1 MIMQIRK
8 CLETDIVQ
16 TGRFYDSVVEWLD
29 AHFNFPRWIYRVYP
43 SEYSVRKMT
52 KDGSQFICIQDE
64 KIIGAFALNNKP
76 QGRYEKGCWR
86 QELSEGSYMVL
97 HALAIDP
104 EMHRQGTASEI
115 IRFCVEQAATQGYRS
130 IRLDVVPDNYPAKAL
145 FEKNGFTYAGDAD
158 LELNIGNIPVF
169 SLYELNWQAEGK

>member
-1 MIMQIRK
+1 
-8 CLETDIVQ
+8 
-16 TGRFYDSVVEWLD
+16 
-29 AHFNFPRWIYRVYP
+29 
-43 SEYSVRKMT
+43 MT

-76 QGRYEKGCWR
+76 KGRYEKGCWR

-145 FEKNGFTYAGDAD
+145 AFCAKIATLSLPDNIEYACDYNNIRSLATLSFLNEDPRD
-158 LELNIGNIPVF
+158 LEKVKYSNNDQQAFFQLRSVVIALAEELEKTKPVEVGF
-169 SLYELNWQAEGK
+169 

>member
-16 TGRFYDSVVEWLD
+16 TGRFYDNVVEWLD
-29 AHFNFPRWIYRVYP
+29 AHVNFPRWIYRVYP
-43 SEYSVRKMT
+43 SEDSVREMT

-76 QGRYEKGCWR
+76 QGRYQKVCWQ

-115 IRFCVEQAATQGYRS
+115 IRFCVEQAASQGYRS